1 MVNQADLDSSLSVPC
16 RHCAALLQKRE
27 RFCPFCGEDQ
37 FDLDGAVDAR
47 SAVGPERSTSAG
59 GGNLV
64 PTSAAKEEANS
75 EIGLARPALRQQ
87 EVQGGGGSGR
97 RAGRYAISN
106 RWVIGIVAALVL
118 LVLALVH
125 DIYLDKQSEAGKLR
139 QFNANLE
146 QVQSALSRGD
156 LSAAKRV
163 LDVLDAGH
171 ADDPG
176 MKELRQAFDRR
187 AQEEAAKREQL
198 EDATLK
204 APQASQALGLS
215 EPAAPPAPTPV
226 PPEAPMVSIP
236 APGIGVAD
244 PKVKECDEALAAL
257 ALCSKR

>member
-37 FDLDGAVDAR
+37 FDSDGAVDAR
-47 SAVGPERSTSAG
+47 SAVEPERSTSAG

-64 PTSAAKEEANS
+64 PTSAATEEANS
-75 EIGLARPALRQQ
+75 EIGLARPALLQQ
-87 EVQGGGGSGR
+87 EVLGGGGSGR
-97 RAGRYAISN
+97 RAGRSAIPN

-139 QFNANLE
+139 QFKANVE

-163 LDVLDAGH
+163 LDVLDADH

-176 MKELRQAFDRR
+176 VKELRQAFDRR
-187 AQEEAAKREQL
+187 AQEQAAKREQL
-198 EDATLK
+198 QDATLK
-204 APQASQALGLS
+204 ASQALGLS
-215 EPAAPPAPTPV
+215 EPAAPPAPTPL
-226 PPEAPMVSIP
+226 PPEAPMVAIP
-236 APGIGVAD
+236 APAIGVAD

>member
-1 MVNQADLDSSLSVPC
+1 MVNLADLDSSFSVPC
-16 RHCAALLQKRE
+16 KHCAALLQKRE

-37 FDLDGAVDAR
+37 FDTDGAVDAR
-47 SAVGPERSTSAG
+47 STVEPERSTSAG

-75 EIGLARPALRQQ
+75 EIGIARPGALGQQ
-87 EVQGGGGSGR
+87 EVLGGGGSGH
-97 RAGRYAISN
+97 RAGSSAIPN

-125 DIYLDKQSEAGKLR
+125 DIYLDKQSEASKLR
-139 QFNANLE
+139 QFKANVE

-163 LDVLDAGH
+163 LDALDADH

-176 MKELRQAFDRR
+176 VKELWQAFDRR
-187 AQEEAAKREQL
+187 AQEQAAKREQL
-198 EDATLK
+198 RDATLK
-204 APQASQALGLS
+204 ASQALGLG
-215 EPAAPPAPTPV
+215 EPAAPPAQAPL
-226 PPEAPMVSIP
+226 PPEAPMVAIP
-236 APGIGVAD
+236 APGSGVAD

>member
-37 FDLDGAVDAR
+37 FDSDGAVDGR
-47 SAVGPERSTSAG
+47 SAVEPERSTSAG

-64 PTSAAKEEANS
+64 PTSAATEEANS

-87 EVQGGGGSGR
+87 EVLEGGGSGR
-97 RAGRYAISN
+97 RAGRYALPN

-125 DIYLDKQSEAGKLR
+125 DTYLDKQSEADKLR
-139 QFNANLE
+139 QFQANVE

-163 LDVLDAGH
+163 LDVLDAER

-176 MKELRQAFDRR
+176 VKELRQAFDRQ
-187 AQEEAAKREQL
+187 AQEQAAKREHL

-204 APQASQALGLS
+204 ASQALGLG
-215 EPAAPPAPTPV
+215 EPAAPPAPTPL
-226 PPEAPMVSIP
+226 PPEAPMVAIP

-244 PKVKECDEALAAL
+244 PQVKECDEALAAL
-257 ALCSKR
+257 ALCSRR

>member
-37 FDLDGAVDAR
+37 FDSDGAGDTR
-47 SAVGPERSTSAG
+47 SAVEPERSTSAG

-75 EIGLARPALRQQ
+75 EIGLAHPALPQQ
-87 EVQGGGGSGR
+87 EVLGGGGSGR
-97 RAGRYAISN
+97 RAGRYAIPN

-125 DIYLDKQSEAGKLR
+125 DIYLDKQSEAGKLQ
-139 QFNANLE
+139 QFKANVE

-163 LDVLDAGH
+163 LDVLDADH
-171 ADDPG
+171 ADNPG
-176 MKELRQAFDRR
+176 VKELWQAFNRR
-187 AQEEAAKREQL
+187 AQEQAAKREKPR
-198 EDATLK
+198 DATLN
-204 APQASQALGLS
+204 ASQALGLG
-215 EPAAPPAPTPV
+215 EPAAPPAQAPL
-226 PPEAPMVSIP
+226 PPEAPMDAIP

-244 PKVKECDEALAAL
+244 PKVEECDEALAAL